1 MFTSQRTIIKVLK
14 SSSFAYPK
22 MIKNTTGIF
31 KLKNFLIFILFLSAL
46 SNCSKENG
54 KTVNENE
61 AVTILVQPFKD
72 MNSKDVKLVVKEI
85 RKIYPKIKVLEPIDF
100 PDNSYYKPRN
110 RYRADSVISFLGK
123 NTQKGFVTIGLTN
136 KDISATKGS
145 IKDFGIMGLG
155 FRPGNACVASGF
167 RLNKKNR
174 NEQFFKVA
182 IHELGHTQGLKH
194 CPEKTCF
201 MRDAEGKNPTDE
213 EKDFC
218 KKCRQILM
226 NKNWKFS

>member
-1 MFTSQRTIIKVLK
+1 MTEK
-14 SSSFAYPK
+14 A
-22 MIKNTTGIF
+22 TGIF
-31 KLKNFLIFILFLSAL
+31 RLKNFLIFILFLSAL

-54 KTVNENE
+54 KTVNEKE

-72 MNSKDVKLVVKEI
+72 MKSKDVELVVEEI

-110 RYRADSVISFLGK
+110 RYRADSIISFLGK
-123 NTQKGFVTIGLTN
+123 NTQRGFVTIGLTT
-136 KDISATKGS
+136 KDMSASRGS

-155 FRPGNACVASGF
+155 FRPGTACVASCF
-167 RLNKKNR
+167 SLNRKNR
-174 NEQFFKVA
+174 NEQLFKVT

-194 CPEKTCF
+194 CREKTCF

-213 EKDFC
+213 ETDFC
-218 KKCRQILM
+218 KKCKQILI